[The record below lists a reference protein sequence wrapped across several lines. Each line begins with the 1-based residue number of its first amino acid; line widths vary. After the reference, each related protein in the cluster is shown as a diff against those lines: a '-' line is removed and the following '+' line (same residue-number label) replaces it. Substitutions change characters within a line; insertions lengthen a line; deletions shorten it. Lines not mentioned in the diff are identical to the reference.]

1 MKKLLVAVLA
11 LTTAS
16 AFAGN
21 MNMIKLDGCF
31 DGTCDTLDFD
41 MNSDD
46 VDGSEAEDM
55 TIAFNYAR
63 SFGKFGAGLTYV
75 NKKNT
80 KDGDVQAVGDKSNTI
95 GLSGYYNMHGQ
106 WDDSCFV
113 GLHYS
118 MTDNSDTDATTDSG
132 NKVTTISLEY
142 GHRFTIG
149 AIKGHTFSW
158 VPSVTYNMATQAPN
172 GSGDDVKTT
181 TLSLNMAN
189 VALTF

>member
-31 DGTCDTLDFD
+31 DGTCDSLDFD
-41 MNSDD
+41 MGSDD
-46 VDGSEAEDM
+46 ADLKNENQ

-63 SFGKFGAGLTYV
+63 SFGKFGAGLTYAS
-75 NKKNT
+75 NT
-80 KDGDVQAVGDKSNTI
+80 KTQDGDVQTAGDDNNTI
-95 GLSGYYNMHGQ
+95 VLSGYMNLHGQ

-113 GLHYS
+113 GLHYGMGTFDES
-118 MTDNSDTDATTDSG
+118 KTGDDAWKT
-132 NKVTTISLEY
+132 TTITLEY

-158 VPSVTYNMATQAPN
+158 VPSVTYAMATTDYDADAK
-172 GSGDDVKTT
+172 DDLKTT
-181 TLSLNMAN
+181 ALSLNMAN